1 MSATASAKQGGDEA
15 AQDAGVGGALWIP
28 AAKVYFILTGFV
40 IHFGLPNLLD
50 SDDVGDYGVVNR
62 AISLVNMV
70 MTTGAVQS
78 VARFVA
84 ADPSRTGAVRRTAL
98 ALTGGL
104 GVVVAAAWALAAPL
118 LASALRDSSL
128 APMFRVTAPIPLAY
142 GLYAVFVGVL
152 NGRRRFRAQGALDM
166 TYATLRSGGIVGAA
180 ALGYGAMGSL
190 TGFTV
195 AALIIATLAALHGL
209 RTLPGGP
216 GRFPVRELLGFAT
229 PVVGFVLVSNLAL
242 SADLFWVK
250 RLAPPGDAK
259 LWTGAYFAIL
269 NLGLVPYMLVV
280 SINFIVF
287 PLISRATFS
296 GDATAAARYVQ
307 NSLRLGLLLA
317 LSIEATFAAS
327 PEGVLSFVYKSK
339 PEWLPLAHVMT
350 PLAAGYVALTLFHIS
365 TAMLNAAG
373 KPRVSLFAAIVLVAL
388 QSALVWLLLPRYG
401 LQGAAIGT
409 TVAFL
414 LGTAVVAA
422 WTRRELGAWLPVG
435 SLLRATAAAAVA
447 FALGKVIEM
456 RGLLFVAEAAACF
469 FTFWIALLL
478 TGEVRAADR
487 EALLG
492 LIRRRSGKAKG

>member
-1 MSATASAKQGGDEA
+1 MSAEPTREEA
-15 AQDAGVGGALWIP
+15 HEPGVGGALWIP
-28 AAKVYFILTGFV
+28 LAKVWFVLTSFV
-40 IHFGLPNLLD
+40 VHFGLPNLLD

-62 AISLVNMV
+62 AVSLVNMV

-84 ADPSRTGAVRRTAL
+84 ADPSRTAAVRRTAL
-98 ALTGGL
+98 RFTGALGL
-104 GVVVAAAWALAAPL
+104 VVAVVWALAAPL
-118 LASALRDSSL
+118 LAGWLRDSSL
-128 APMFRVTAPIPLAY
+128 APLFRITAPIPLAY

-152 NGRRRFRAQGALDM
+152 NGRRRFRAQGLLDM

-180 ALGYGAMGSL
+180 ALGFHAIGSL
-190 TGFTV
+190 TAFTI
-195 AALIIATLAALHGL
+195 AALTIAVLAGLHGW
-209 RTLPGGP
+209 RTTPQGP
-216 GRFPVRELLGFAT
+216 GHFPTRELLGFAA
-229 PVVGFVLVSNLAL
+229 PVVAFVLVSNLAL

-250 RLAPPGDAK
+250 RMAPEADAK

-296 GDATAAARYVQ
+296 GDAEAAARYVR

-317 LSIEATFAAS
+317 LSVEVAFAAS

-339 PEWLPLAHVMT
+339 PEWLPLAGVMT

-373 KPRVSLFAAIVLVAL
+373 RPRVSLLLAVVLVGL
-388 QSALVWLLLPRYG
+388 QSAGVWALLPRYG
-401 LQGAAIGT
+401 LMGAAIGT

-414 LGTAVVAA
+414 LGTGLTAA
-422 WTRRELGAWLPVG
+422 LTQRALGAWLPVS
-435 SLLRATAAAAVA
+435 SLMRALLAAAAA
-447 FALGKVIEM
+447 FALGHVLEL
-456 RGLLFVAEAAACF
+456 RGLLFVVEAAACF
-469 FTFWIALLL
+469 FAFWIALLL
-478 TGEVRAADR
+478 TGEVSATDR

-492 LIRRRSGKAKG
+492 LVRRRRVG